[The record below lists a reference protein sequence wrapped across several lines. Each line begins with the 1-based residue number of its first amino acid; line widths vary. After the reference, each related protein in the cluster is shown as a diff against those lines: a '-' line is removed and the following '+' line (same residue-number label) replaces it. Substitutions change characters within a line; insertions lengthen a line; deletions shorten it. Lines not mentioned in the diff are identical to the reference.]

1 MVVVGA
7 SDPVIEA
14 LVKADKT
21 PWYRKPNLRTL
32 YLFLVPCGMMIES
45 TSGFDSSLMSVH
57 ASGPV
62 PLLQVTDLTQD
73 WSADLGFLAGK
84 VW

>member
-14 LVKADKT
+14 LVKADKV

-45 TSGFDSSLMSVH
+45 TSGFDSSLM
-57 ASGPV
+57 
-62 PLLQVTDLTQD
+62 
-73 WSADLGFLAGK
+73 
-84 VW
+84 